1 MSARGWHK
9 TTDIHAAS
17 FIWFQNKDQLKK
29 RLGGSLKSLQPWQSV
44 NHFGMERELGHKGRL
59 LSKLHEYHGVGK
71 IPYMPESYRLWE
83 DSERARFLAII
94 HRERSRQGS
103 SERFHPWIM
112 KEAHLDNGQ
121 GISIISERGELVKLG
136 QRVQAVAT
144 GMQDE
149 DDGAH
154 RHHHH
159 HQQQQQQKE
168 QQKVQQPQSVQQTT
182 AVLANKKNKKRPFYK
197 HTIAQRYLEKPLLT
211 ADGHK
216 FDLRMYWLVASVDP
230 LVIFYHDGYMRV
242 SIDEYTGD
250 DFSELRKHLT
260 NAKVQKVGNA
270 ARYRK
275 DKELTRRPFAELGK
289 ILRKLA
295 PEHADPFQAVK
306 CKIQRAFV
314 DIAAAEVE
322 ALQGAATACPGCF
335 SLLGADFMIDR
346 EMNVWLSEVQSGPG
360 LPTNTAT
367 TRGFMWRML
376 PNAVDLVMEVRHLRE
391 TGQPLWP
398 LRKAGDFE
406 LIVHQGQTMRERGAP
421 TMAKCNGAGRP

>member
-17 FIWFQNKDQLKK
+17 FIWFQNKDQMKK
-29 RLGGSLKSLQPWQSV
+29 RLGGSLKSLQPWQTV
-44 NHFGMERELGHKGRL
+44 NHFGKERELGHKGRL

-83 DSERARFLAII
+83 DSERALFLAIVR
-94 HRERSRQGS
+94 RESSRQGS
-103 SERFHPWIM
+103 SERFHPWIL

-121 GISIISERGELVKLG
+121 GISIISERAELVKLG
-136 QRVQAVAT
+136 QRVEAAAGGVRE
-144 GMQDE
+144 E
-149 DDGAH
+149 DDVA
-154 RHHHH
+154 R
-159 HQQQQQQKE
+159 QQQRQPQQRQL
-168 QQKVQQPQSVQQTT
+168 QQPQPDQQTT
-182 AVLANKKNKKRPFYK
+182 SSQKHKKQSKKKAFYK

-211 ADGHK
+211 ADNHK
-216 FDLRMYWLVASVDP
+216 FDLRMYWLVASVNP

-242 SIDEYTGD
+242 SIDEYKGD

-260 NAKVQKVGNA
+260 NAKVQKVGNS

-275 DKELTRRPFAELGK
+275 DKELTRRPFAELGEL
-289 ILRKLA
+289 LRKLA
-295 PEHADPFQAVK
+295 PEHPDPFRAVK
-306 CKIQRAFV
+306 CKIQQAFV

-322 ALQGAATACPGCF
+322 ALQDAATTCPGCF
-335 SLLGADFMIDR
+335 SLLGADFMVDR
-346 EMNVWLSEVQSGPG
+346 DMNIWLSEVQSGPG

-376 PNAVDLVMEVRHLRE
+376 PNVVDLVMEVRHLRE

-406 LIVHQGQTMRERGAP
+406 LIVHQGQTVRERAAP
-421 TMAKCNGAGRP
+421 TMAMCSGTG